1 MTAKIILIANQ
12 KGGAGKTTVS
22 MQLGGFL
29 ANVGFKT
36 IIIDG
41 DPQGTAIRWANSAP
55 DEYLFPATVVSL
67 SAAGEKIHR
76 EIKNFVDD
84 FHYIVIDSPPAAE
97 SNIAQSALLVAD
109 LCIIPVLPSPPD
121 IWATVAIK
129 DAIGRALVI
138 NEALKSRILVNQLQS
153 NSVLGNEVIKLLSTF
168 DIPILE
174 STLGLR
180 SAYKESAAYGQTVAT
195 LGSKAKKAIDEM
207 NSFINEIQN
216 ILK

>member
-29 ANVGFKT
+29 ANSGYKT

-41 DPQGTAIRWANSAP
+41 DPQETAIRWANSAP

-84 FHYIVIDSPPAAE
+84 FQYIVIDSPPAAE

-129 DAIGRALVI
+129 EAIDRALVI
-138 NEALKSRILVNQLQS
+138 NETLKSRILVNQLQS
-153 NSVLGNEVIKLLSTF
+153 NSVLGNEIIKLLSTF

-174 STLGLR
+174 SSLGSR

-207 NSFINEIQN
+207 NKLISEVKN